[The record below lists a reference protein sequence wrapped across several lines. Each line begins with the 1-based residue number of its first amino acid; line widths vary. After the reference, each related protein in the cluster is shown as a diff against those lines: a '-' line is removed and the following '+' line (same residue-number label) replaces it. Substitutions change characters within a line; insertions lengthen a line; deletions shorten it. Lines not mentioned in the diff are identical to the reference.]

1 MAGPGLAELNNVIQ
15 LLRQQSQTAESVRP
29 SFKPSLAIETPD
41 VDIDNTGKPY
51 PITDELLI
59 CLLLLVFIIAI
70 ESKLND

>member
-1 MAGPGLAELNNVIQ
+1 M
-15 LLRQQSQTAESVRP
+15 S
-29 SFKPSLAIETPD
+29 KPDPTYTGDPNYIILKETPD